1 MIWLRATGYGE
12 MYPVTLLDEN
22 GDAFDTELNLNELKT
37 KEGAE
42 PDDEGLFDYTF
53 KLASLELNSNY

>member
-37 KEGAE
+37 KELGAE

-53 KLASLELNSNY
+53 KLADTLNSNY

>member
-37 KEGAE
+37 KELGAE
-42 PDDEGLFDYTF
+42 PDDEVI
-53 KLASLELNSNY
+53 